1 VTSLNL
7 SGRLSEAEEVFTETV
22 METLVEWEGL
32 QSLTL
37 HNCTFP
43 ESAGLGPCFSGLHSA
58 LPMIAALD
66 SPSITTAPLFSQL
79 TSLQKL
85 VLGSDEQ
92 SAGYPSA

>member
-1 VTSLNL
+1 MASLNL

-37 HNCTFP
+37 RNCTFP
-43 ESAGLGPCFSGLHSA
+43 ESAGLGPCFSV
-58 LPMIAALD
+58 LPMFAARD
-66 SPSITTAPLFSQL
+66 SPSITTVPLFSQL